1 MYNHDLSRSTEYKF
15 NSMSEFGHHFDRIQP
30 RRGNAAK
37 TASSKWTANSAANGM
52 SLGEAIDL
60 AKRGGAWVEGAR
72 DLQKITFKDSD
83 FTTETFKRTT
93 VRDVAGGVPLIPLH
107 LIGVPDCML
116 NSVKKQT
123 QQKIIKIGINVG
135 RSFAIAPDTI
145 MNRGKAL
152 LACIDKLE
160 ELGYSCELWAVWRNS
175 DKQSRYHG
183 NISVC
188 IKNAGESYSPAN
200 VAFAVCSGA
209 FQKRLCWRTI
219 ESDPKAYN
227 LATKLN
233 RYGHG
238 GKADMRDFD
247 VAFPYLDKRDG
258 DLYHTPACALRTV
271 ERAIE
276 KKLKALVS

>member
-1 MYNHDLSRSTEYKF
+1 
-15 NSMSEFGHHFDRIQP
+15 
-30 RRGNAAK
+30 
-37 TASSKWTANSAANGM
+37 M
-52 SLGEAIDL
+52 SLDDAIEL
-60 AKRGGAWVEGAR
+60 AKRGGAWIEGAQ

-135 RSFAIAPDTI
+135 RSYKVNPDTI

-160 ELGYSCELWAVWRNS
+160 ELGYSCELWAVWRNT
-175 DKQSRYHG
+175 DKQGRYHG
-183 NISVC
+183 NIAVC

-209 FQKRLCWRTI
+209 FQKRLCWRMI

-227 LATKLN
+227 LATKAN

-238 GKADMRDFD
+238 GKAQMPDFD
-247 VAFPYLDKRDG
+247 VAFPYLDAEYIG
-258 DLYHTPACALRTV
+258 QYSTPAAALRTV